1 MGRTLRTMAG
11 VLALTLTGVGA
22 GCSSTALMML
32 TEKDGGKHRPEYPFP
47 AKGDAKTVTV
57 AIVPSADATNLGV
70 EFAGV
75 DRELAALLN
84 KKMAE
89 ATKDSKIVA
98 PIKVVELPKVEK
110 YLNAHPDWQVNSPGL
125 LGKPLGADYVMDMR
139 VNRISMYDPGVFGQE
154 AFAGNAT
161 VTVAVYDAADPD
173 RPVHEY
179 VHQSPQAAKPTSNS
193 AQQYRQWFVNRL
205 ATELAR
211 KHTPHQSEVRDLGP
225 IK

>member
-1 MGRTLRTMAG
+1 MGRTFLAMAAVTAATLSG
-11 VLALTLTGVGA
+11 V

-47 AKGDAKTVTV
+47 AKGEAKTVTV
-57 AIVPSADATNLGV
+57 AIVPSADSNLGV
-70 EFAGV
+70 DFAGV
-75 DRELAALLN
+75 ERELAGLLN
-84 KKMAE
+84 KKMVDS
-89 ATKDSKIVA
+89 TKDSKIVA
-98 PIKVVELPKVEK
+98 PIKVVELSKVEK

-139 VNRISMYDPGVFGQE
+139 VNQISMYDPSFGKE
-154 AFAGNAT
+154 AFAGHAT

-173 RPVHEY
+173 RPIHEY
-179 VHQSPQAAKPTSNS
+179 VHPSDQPAKSTTGSAA
-193 AQQYRQWFVNRL
+193 QYRQWFVDRL

-211 KHTPHQSEVRDLGP
+211 RHTPHQSEVRDLGP